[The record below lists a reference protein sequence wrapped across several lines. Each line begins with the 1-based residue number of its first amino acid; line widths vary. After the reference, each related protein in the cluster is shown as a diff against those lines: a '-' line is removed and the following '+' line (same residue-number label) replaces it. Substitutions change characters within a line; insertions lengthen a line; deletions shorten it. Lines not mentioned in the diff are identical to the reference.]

1 MNKKMG
7 ELLVSMMLCGVMISG
22 FAIPALAD
30 NVVTV
35 SSLPSSASSYTTSDN
50 QNKAS
55 VTTAVEPG
63 DEVTLNKITTPI
75 ITADVNVTTSNAV
88 TTQSVSTVSSSESGK
103 ITIPVINADDTIE
116 AYNAKNA
123 VASEQNSTAVSTE
136 KIGIVDTTLG
146 NINLGSQAVA
156 ASEVGYCVILSSTPT
171 GLMSDIKG

>member
-103 ITIPVINADDTIE
+103 VTIPVINAADTIE

-123 VASEQNSTAVSTE
+123 ASSEQKSTAATTE
-136 KIGIVDTTLG
+136 KTVIVDTTLESISFSG
-146 NINLGSQAVA
+146 QTAT
-156 ASEVGYCVILSSTPT
+156 EVGFCVILSSSPT
-171 GLMSDIKG
+171 GLMTDISV